1 MLLALLL
8 LSLFT
13 LVLLGFYVFVAA
25 PRSRTHQTF
34 AAFIACLALWTVN
47 DVVMWEFGGG
57 TGLARWWASTSFVLA
72 LVLQLAFVVFAWV
85 FPENGPVPLR
95 RAAVLFAPGAVLV
108 PAALAGLMWERVEAD
123 AGAFSIELTPL
134 AYAFGLYIYALFGY
148 GFALLYAKYR
158 RYRGNLWG
166 KQLGAILWALVIT
179 ATLKTAANVVLPL
192 VGVYSLLPIG
202 SVFVLV
208 GALIYAYAITNFKL
222 FSLQSALDQFRLFPI
237 AYKVALSIAVVA
249 VLSFALFQVPVVWW
263 SFGAQT
269 PEAWK
274 RYLVF
279 SVITALV
286 PNLVLVALVIRI
298 ISRPLRRLTE
308 AAVDVAGGAYGT
320 QVELDSND
328 EVGLLSASFNEM
340 SRKMAEDIGRL
351 RAMSEHL
358 VRTEKLA
365 AAGTLAAGVAHE
377 VNNPLASISSLIQM
391 LQSRPLTADN
401 EAETR
406 EMLRL
411 AQTQI
416 ARITQVLRDLMN
428 FARQR
433 RPARAPLDVARVV
446 EQSVRLAS
454 FDKEFKRLRL
464 SIDFDGRAPHVLAD
478 ADQLQQV
485 FLNLLLNARDA
496 MPEGGALRLR
506 SSFDERAGAVTVSI
520 EDTGHGIA
528 PEHLKH
534 LFDPF
539 FTTKS
544 AGTGTGLGLAVCY
557 GIVTAHG
564 GRIEVEPAEGGGT
577 RVSVTL
583 PVGETVETSETT
595 GELADDATAT
605 ARAFN
610 TVAGAAAARREAAS
624 APSVT
629 DR

>member
-8 LSLFT
+8 LSLFM

-47 DVVMWEFGGG
+47 DILMWGFGGG
-57 TGLARWWASTSFVLA
+57 PTLARWWASVSFVLA
-72 LVLQLAFVVFAWV
+72 LVLQVALVVFAWV
-85 FPENGPVPLR
+85 FPENGPAPWR

-108 PAALAGLMWERVEAD
+108 PAALAGMMWERVVAAPGD
-123 AGAFSIELTPL
+123 FSIELTPL
-134 AYAFGLYIYALFGY
+134 AYVFGLYIYVLFGY
-148 GFALLYAKYR
+148 GFALLYSKYR
-158 RYRGNLWG
+158 RYRGSLWG

-179 ATLKTAANVVLPL
+179 AVLKTAANVVLPL
-192 VGVYSLLPIG
+192 LGVYALLPVG

-208 GALIYAYAITNFKL
+208 GVVIYAYAVTNFKL

-249 VLSFALFQVPVVWW
+249 VMSFALFQVPIVWW
-263 SFGAQT
+263 SFGEQT

-308 AAVDVAGGAYGT
+308 AAVDVAAGAYGA
-320 QVELDSND
+320 QAELGSND
-328 EVGLLSASFNEM
+328 EVGLLAASFNEM
-340 SRKMAEDIGRL
+340 SRKMAEDIERL
-351 RAMSEHL
+351 RAMSERL
-358 VRTEKLA
+358 VRTERLA

-391 LQSRPLTADN
+391 IQTRPLTEEN

-416 ARITQVLRDLMN
+416 ARITQVLRDLMD
-428 FARQR
+428 FARER
-433 RPARAPLDVARVV
+433 RPERAPLDVPRVI
-446 EQSVRLAS
+446 EAGVRLAS
-454 FDKEFKRLRL
+454 FDRAFRALRL
-464 SIDFDGRAPHVLAD
+464 VTDFDPGAPRVMAD

-496 MPEGGALRLR
+496 MPEGGDLTLRTR
-506 SSFDERAGAVTVSI
+506 YDERAAEVSVEI

-528 PEHLKH
+528 PEHLSQ
-534 LFDPF
+534 LFEPF
-539 FTTKS
+539 FTTKP
-544 AGTGTGLGLAVCY
+544 AGSGTGLGLAVCY
-557 GIVTAHG
+557 RIIAAHG
-564 GRIEVEPAEGGGT
+564 GRIEVEPREPHGT
-577 RVSVTL
+577 RVRVAL
-583 PVGETVETSETT
+583 PIGEASSEGAVE
-595 GELADDATAT
+595 G
-605 ARAFN
+605 
-610 TVAGAAAARREAAS
+610 GAS
-624 APSVT
+624 APRRERVGAAT
-629 DR
+629 RAGA